1 MSLEKQ
7 FAQSETERRA
17 IEEKVRKIKEQQ
29 LALTE
34 ISKELASLRNLLL
47 KDMEAR
53 RVHRKTEISVLSK
66 LSKYLDQYV

>member
-1 MSLEKQ
+1 MTLERQ
-7 FAQSETERRA
+7 FAESERERRVM
-17 IEEKVRKIKEQQ
+17 EQKVGKIKEQQ

-47 KDMEAR
+47 KEMEAR
-53 RVHRKTEISVLSK
+53 RQHRQTETSVLSK